1 MTSLWKGDLGIPIP
15 YFSPFLPFI
24 FSPFSSGVRLV
35 TAAANRLQKEG
46 GKFGLVAACA
56 AGGQGH
62 ALLLERYPN

>member
-1 MTSLWKGDLGIPIP
+1 M
-15 YFSPFLPFI
+15 
-24 FSPFSSGVRLV
+24 

-62 ALLLERYPN
+62 ALLIERYPN